1 MWLSTSLVSVR
12 NAPFNCGIAT
22 RTRWLSRLQDHLTDG
37 GAEDGDSPGIKG
49 PAEAR
54 DFFDILREL
63 IDGFAGLNPAHSN
76 LPDVDPAWWP
86 EYVQRLEAVVRQAAG
101 LDD

>member
-1 MWLSTSLVSVR
+1 MNPV
-12 NAPFNCGIAT
+12 AAT
-22 RTRWLSRLQDHLTDG
+22 NRHAG
-37 GAEDGDSPGIKG
+37 HA
-49 PAEAR
+49 
-54 DFFDILREL
+54 DILREL